1 MGNKGTP
8 SLRLCQAE
16 RVTRGSP
23 LPLCQPPVGP
33 VLTFRSPL
41 VGGSVHAD
49 STRSTVPHPH
59 LPSMLTSGP
68 PEAGLGR
75 PRGGHG
81 ARDPDSRRL
90 EGSRPAPP
98 LGWACV
104 WGLTSSCP
112 RTSCSSSP
120 SSSVPRTGTSPP
132 ASSPLARPEAAG
144 SRRNPGFSAPQTCT
158 PIPFTLGWGN
168 GSYWSCEQY
177 QPHPQGAGQA

>member
-1 MGNKGTP
+1 MP

-49 STRSTVPHPH
+49 SIWSTVPHPH
-59 LPSMLTSGP
+59 LPFMLTSGP

-75 PRGGHG
+75 PRGGYA
-81 ARDPDSRRL
+81 ARNPDSRGL

-104 WGLTSSCP
+104 WGLTRSCP
-112 RTSCSSSP
+112 RTSS
-120 SSSVPRTGTSPP
+120 
-132 ASSPLARPEAAG
+132 ALAPLRLCHAQELPLRPLLPLQGQRPEAAG
-144 SRRNPGFSAPQTCT
+144 PRRNPGFSTPQTCT

-168 GSYWSCEQY
+168 GELLEL
-177 QPHPQGAGQA
+177 